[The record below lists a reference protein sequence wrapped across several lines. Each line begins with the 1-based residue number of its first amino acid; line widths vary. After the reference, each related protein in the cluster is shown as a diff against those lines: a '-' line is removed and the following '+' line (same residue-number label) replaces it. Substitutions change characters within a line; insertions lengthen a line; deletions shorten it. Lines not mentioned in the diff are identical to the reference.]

1 MKSMFRSVD
10 RAQCERSPSNGE
22 GLGEVTRSCGWRM
35 EVLGNSGNQFRAI
48 IRRIGNPRSASKLSP
63 NRMEVIEL
71 IGVPGGIRTLVCAVK
86 EPG

>member
-48 IRRIGNPRSASKLSP
+48 IRRIGNPVRSSEFLL
-63 NRMEVIEL
+63 NRVEVIEL
-71 IGVPGGIRTLVCAVK
+71 IGVPGGI
-86 EPG
+86 